1 MKKLIAIVV
10 ILSFIFISG
19 CGDTKHI
26 DGYTYDTYGLI
37 NKGEKYNPDIEYAII
52 VGNVIW
58 SILLCESIITPVYFV
73 GFSLYEPIG
82 KRGET
87 PVGVVRD

>member
-1 MKKLIAIVV
+1 MKKLIAMMM
-10 ILSFIFISG
+10 ILCFMCVG
-19 CGDTKHI
+19 CGSVKQI
-26 DGYTYDTYGLI
+26 DGYTYDTYGII
-37 NKGEKYNPDIEYAII
+37 NQNQKMNLDIEYKLII
-52 VGNVIW
+52 GNVIW
-58 SILLCESIITPVYFV
+58 SILLCETIIAPVYFV